1 MDDRL
6 EGKAKQ
12 AEGKAQEGWGDLKDK
27 AGDAW
32 DEAKDKAD
40 DAWEETKDKLD
51 ELGDRDDRV
60 EREEKAAERPL

>member
-1 MDDRL
+1 VDDRL

-27 AGDAW
+27 TGDAW

-40 DAWEETKDKLD
+40 DAWEETKDALD
-51 ELGDRDDRV
+51 DLTDDDDRV
-60 EREEKAAERPL
+60 EREKTADRPL

>member
-12 AEGKAQEGWGDLKDK
+12 AEGKAQEGWGDVKEK
-27 AGDAW
+27 ADDTW

-40 DAWEETKDKLD
+40 DAWEETKDALD
-51 ELGDRDDRV
+51 DLTDDDRV
-60 EREEKAAERPL
+60 DEREAADRPR